1 MEIINVPP
9 AAMQQLFQTA
19 VDYGLAMAETATPEQ
34 IERMIRRN
42 QLFERGLQICQNCG
56 QDSSLESEFCESC
69 GESKIPF

>member
-1 MEIINVPP
+1 MKIIKVSPTAME
-9 AAMQQLFQTA
+9 QLLQNA

-34 IERMIRRN
+34 IEQMIRRN

-56 QDSSLESEFCESC
+56 QESSLEWEFCESC

>member
-9 AAMQQLFQTA
+9 TAMEQLLQTA
-19 VDYGLAMAETATPEQ
+19 VDYGLAMGETATPEQ